1 MPFEREFMLDGEISK
16 RYNILL
22 FALNSNRVDSAV
34 ATPRNR
40 FRDVLDKIIHLY
52 RKRCHSAK
60 GLDVRKLFLLASLM
74 FVAAVTL
81 APPATAY
88 DNFGMYG
95 MGMGMGMGGGWGG
108 YGWGGSQGGIGGI
121 YDGQANVIRSEGMY
135 NQMNSQAAI
144 NYQKANQEN
153 EKARALHLENQ
164 QKIHEEKLK
173 RTREAKVRQSEERVE
188 NMAARERQQEFIDAH
203 KPQPLAGSQLDPST
217 GQINWPSPL
226 RTSEFDDLRKA
237 VEAFFE
243 TQTKYG
249 STSDLTIQIVRKVGE
264 MKDLL
269 RKQILSMPM
278 PEYSESRKFLDSLAA
293 SAR

>member
-1 MPFEREFMLDGEISK
+1 MCS
-16 RYNILL
+16 
-22 FALNSNRVDSAV
+22 
-34 ATPRNR
+34 T
-40 FRDVLDKIIHLY
+40 
-52 RKRCHSAK
+52 RKFIPDRLCCHSVK
-60 GLDVRKLFLLASLM
+60 GLDVKKLLVTASLFL
-74 FVAAVTL
+74 AATVTCVSS
-81 APPATAY
+81 ATAY

-95 MGMGMGMGGGWGG
+95 GAAMAGFGGGWGG

-135 NQMNSQAAI
+135 NQMTSQAAI
-144 NYQKANQEN
+144 NLQKANQEN

-164 QKIHEEKLK
+164 QKIHEERLK

-226 RTSEFDDLRKA
+226 RTSDFDDFRKA
-237 VEAFFE
+237 VEALFE

-269 RKQILSMPM
+269 RKQILNMPM

>member
-22 FALNSNRVDSAV
+22 FARNSSRADSSV
-34 ATPRNR
+34 ATPRKR
-40 FRDVLDKIIHLY
+40 FRDVFDKIIHPY
-52 RKRCHSAK
+52 RACCYTAK
-60 GLDVRKLFLLASLM
+60 GLDVKKLLIITSLCLT
-74 FVAAVTL
+74 AAMTWTS
-81 APPATAY
+81 PATAY

-95 MGMGMGMGGGWGG
+95 MGMGMGGWGGG

-121 YDGQANVIRSEGMY
+121 YDGQANVIRAEGMY

-217 GQINWPSPL
+217 GRINWPSPL
-226 RTSEFDDLRKA
+226 RTSQFDDFRKA

-249 STSDLTIQIVRKVGE
+249 STSDLTIQIVRTVGD

-269 RKQILSMPM
+269 RKQIRTMPM

>member
-22 FALNSNRVDSAV
+22 FALNSNRADTAV
-34 ATPRNR
+34 ATQRNR
-40 FRDVLDKIIHLY
+40 FRDVLDKIIHLF
-52 RKRCHSAK
+52 RKCCRSAK
-60 GLDVRKLFLLASLM
+60 GLDVRKLFMLASLL
-74 FVAAVTL
+74 FVAALTL
-81 APPATAY
+81 ASPATAY

-95 MGMGMGMGGGWGG
+95 MGVGMGGGWGG

-188 NMAARERQQEFIDAH
+188 TMAARERQQQFMDAH
-203 KPQPLAGSQLDPST
+203 RPQPLAGSQLDPST
-217 GQINWPSPL
+217 GRINWPSPL
-226 RTSEFDDLRKA
+226 MTSEFDDFRKA

-243 TQTKYG
+243 TQMKYG

-269 RKQILSMPM
+269 RKQILNMPM

>member
-1 MPFEREFMLDGEISK
+1 MLDGEISK

-22 FALNSNRVDSAV
+22 FALNSNRVDTAV
-34 ATPRNR
+34 ATLRNR
-40 FRDVLDKIIHLY
+40 FRELLGKIIHLY
-52 RKRCHSAK
+52 RVRCHSVK
-60 GLDVRKLFLLASLM
+60 GLNVRKLLIIASLL
-74 FVAAVTL
+74 VAATVTL
-81 APPATAY
+81 SSRATAY

-203 KPQPLAGSQLDPST
+203 KPQPLAGSQLNPST

-226 RTSEFDDLRKA
+226 RTSEFDEFRKA

-243 TQTKYG
+243 TQSKYG